1 MKLLFWP
8 ATLLVRIIVAVL
20 GFALLI
26 AGAAVTLTGVGAFV
40 GVPLAIVGLLLIVRG
55 LF

>member
-8 ATLLVRIIVAVL
+8 ATLLRRLVVAVL

-26 AGAAVTLTGVGAFV
+26 AGVAVTLTAIGAFV
-40 GVPLAIVGLLLIVRG
+40 GIPLAVVGLLLLVRG